1 MINLNTHDYIPGQ
14 RWISNTELQMGLGTV
29 LSVDQRSVQILFMAT
44 GETRTYA
51 KLTAPLTRLCFSEG
65 DSIRTHNGE
74 SIIIGQVE
82 EHDGLLLYIGQDS
95 QGETQ
100 RIEES
105 QLDNFMQLSQPS
117 DRLLNG
123 QLDKPK
129 WFVLRQQTRQFQN
142 RLSQSKL
149 YGLSGART
157 SLLPHQLY
165 IANEVAQRY
174 APRVLLADEVGLG
187 KTIEAGLI
195 LHQQLLTE
203 RAQRILIVVPETL
216 IHQWLVEMLRRF
228 NLFFSLFDEQRC
240 VAIQE
245 EDETINPFQTEQL
258 VICSLN
264 FLTENSKYFQH
275 AVDGEWDML
284 IVDEAHHL
292 EWSPEHTSHEY
303 QCVEQLAQNTK
314 GVLLLT
320 ATPEQLGKNGHF
332 ARLRLL
338 DPDRFPDFDK
348 FIEEEKHYE
357 PVAKAIDNLL
367 SDVPLN
373 EHNRETLLSTLSS
386 DDKHDLLE
394 SVIDAGVDEKT
405 RQRAQSKLVQHLLD
419 RHGTGRVLFRNTRS
433 AVKGFPER
441 KLHSYSLPL
450 PKEYGEYLT
459 LFQEAAISEGQLLL
473 SPELLYESVKQ
484 ESQDSWIQIDPRI
497 GWLADKL
504 KELKPKK
511 VLVITASADSALDIA
526 ETLQVKSG
534 IHAAVFHEG
543 LSIIERDR
551 AAAFFANEEDGSQV
565 LICSEIGSEGRNF
578 QFAHHLVLF
587 DLPFNPDLLEQ
598 RIGRLDRIGQKETIQ
613 IHVPYLDNSAQMIMK
628 YWYHEGLDAFEHT
641 CTAGQSVFS
650 QLQKNLM
657 EALHQIDEG
666 LEDLPGLI
674 DTTKNLYQQVS
685 ESLQQGRDHLLE
697 LSSFKEDQAN
707 RLVDMAHKQ
716 SNELELNHFLDTVF
730 DHFGIDI
737 EAHSQNS
744 YVIAPGDHVHISLPG
759 LSEDGMT
766 ITYDRE
772 MALANEDMQFISWE
786 HPLTTTA
793 IDHILS
799 NELGNTTL
807 VTIKNRAI
815 PAGTL
820 LIECLYLMESNSGTT
835 VNTNRYLPANNIR
848 IVLDQTGKLYHDV
861 LSHSAINKMQERV
874 NLETAIKI
882 IRAHGGTLRKMIN
895 ASDKFA
901 EKSTPAI
908 LVEAKDHVAEVL
920 GLEIQRLVA
929 LKTVN
934 PNVRDDE
941 IDYFEQLKID
951 IQARLDTTIAQ
962 LDAIRVIIAT

>member
-1 MINLNTHDYIPGQ
+1 MNTHEYIPGQ

-51 KLTAPLTRLCFSEG
+51 KLTAPLTRLRFSEG
-65 DSIRTHNGE
+65 DSVRSHNGE
-74 SIIIGQVE
+74 TITIEQVE
-82 EHDGLLLYIGQDS
+82 EHDGLLLYIGRDQ
-95 QGETQ
+95 QGESQ
-100 RIEES
+100 RIEEG
-105 QLDNFMQLSQPS
+105 QLDNFMQLSRPS

-149 YGLSGART
+149 YGLSGVRT
-157 SLLPHQLY
+157 SLLPHQLF

-228 NLFFSLFDEQRC
+228 NLFFSLLDEQRC

-258 VICSLN
+258 VICSLD

-292 EWSPEHTSHEY
+292 EWSPEHISHEY
-303 QCVEQLAQNTK
+303 QCIEQLAQNTK

-357 PVAKAIDNLL
+357 PVAAAIDNLL
-367 SDVPLN
+367 SDIPLS
-373 EHNRETLLSTLSS
+373 EHNRETLLATLSG

-394 SVIDAGVDEKT
+394 SIVDTDADEKT

-450 PKEYGEYLT
+450 PEEYGECLS

-484 ESQDSWIQIDPRI
+484 DSQNSWVQIDPRI

-526 ETLQVKSG
+526 ETLQAKSG

-543 LSIIERDR
+543 LNIIERDR
-551 AAAFFANEEDGSQV
+551 AAAFFANEEEGSQV
-565 LICSEIGSEGRNF
+565 LVCSEIGSEGRNF

-641 CTAGQSVFS
+641 CTAGQSIFS
-650 QLQKNLM
+650 QLQTNLM

-674 DTTKNLYQQVS
+674 DTTQAVYQKLSV
-685 ESLQQGRDHLLE
+685 SLQQGRDHLLE
-697 LSSFKEDQAN
+697 LSSFKEDQAH

-744 YVIAPGDHVHISLPG
+744 YIITPSDHVHISLPG

-835 VNTNRYLPANNIR
+835 VNTSRYLPANNIR

-861 LSHSAINKMQERV
+861 LSHNAINKMQERV
-874 NLETAIKI
+874 NLETAIQVI
-882 IRAHGGTLRKMIN
+882 HAHGSTLRKMIT

-901 EKSTPAI
+901 EKSSPAI
-908 LVEAKDHVAEVL
+908 LAEAKEHVTEVL

-929 LKTVN
+929 LKAVN

-941 IDYFEQLKID
+941 TDYFEQLQTD

-962 LDAIRVIIAT
+962 LDAVRVIIAT